1 MSVGATGAMKASLV
15 LVTTLLGSNEAVGLP
30 KLPTTS
36 YDRPPSSP
44 EAAAGMLSRA
54 TFAWLNPTLRLGNQR
69 PLEENDLPPLCRMD
83 SSQTATDSFDRHFE
97 AMRALGTAS
106 QPNAVALSLWRSFGR
121 EFAVAGVVKLLSDV
135 CQLAT
140 PLLLRHMISLL
151 EGGAN
156 AAQGVRAT
164 LALFAVSCLQ
174 AFSLR
179 HYFAQLFRTGL
190 RLRAA
195 VVGATYRKLLRVAP
209 TARVSSGDVTNL
221 IGPDSQRIC
230 DLVPYLHALWFAP
243 LQVLAALGLLYSEVG
258 LRPLLPGLAVV
269 LGMLLANRAIAT
281 ATFRCQQVLLVARD
295 L

>member
-1 MSVGATGAMKASLV
+1 
-15 LVTTLLGSNEAVGLP
+15 
-30 KLPTTS
+30 
-36 YDRPPSSP
+36 
-44 EAAAGMLSRA
+44 MLSRA